1 MVESGAEI
9 HRWRSCGVVCFSKEI
24 AVILAGPIRFR
35 AFWDTHEYVPVAP
48 LRHPWLRGSRKSPK
62 TDGPRICFFCSAGKT
77 VMSEAG
83 EAASTARDCVRHG
96 CRTQASRDGF
106 TACPGRYLLPLW
118 PGRSLRS
125 TTRKQK
131 GRHNRRPSLRS
142 GLKGQISS
150 SRSNI
155 ADSDSSLLM
164 RRMVSASIGA
174 SDSTRMRPV
183 ALAASDSGT
192 VSVTTS

>member
-1 MVESGAEI
+1 MPNASLQGWI
-9 HRWRSCGVVCFSKEI
+9 HGGSREVLAAS
-24 AVILAGPIRFR
+24 LAG
-35 AFWDTHEYVPVAP
+35 T
-48 LRHPWLRGSRKSPK
+48 
-62 TDGPRICFFCSAGKT
+62 
-77 VMSEAG
+77 
-83 EAASTARDCVRHG
+83 
-96 CRTQASRDGF
+96 F
-106 TACPGRYLLPLW
+106 TAINNGH
-118 PGRSLRS
+118 
-125 TTRKQK
+125 TTGKQK
-131 GRHNRRPSLRS
+131 SRHNRRPSYRS
-142 GLKGQISS
+142 GRKGQINS